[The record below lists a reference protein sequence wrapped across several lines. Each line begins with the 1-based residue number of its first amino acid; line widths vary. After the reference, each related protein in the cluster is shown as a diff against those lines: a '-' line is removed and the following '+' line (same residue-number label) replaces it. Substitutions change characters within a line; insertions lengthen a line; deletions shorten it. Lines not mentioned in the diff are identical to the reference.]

1 MPIDDAGWHYDT
13 CSEHGLHRDHAA
25 THIGMFFA
33 WLAHHGLANQD
44 NVDIAALLDRS
55 LTPGSFLLQ
64 RYCGEIHGFML
75 TTRGWAFSKAS
86 YRAYLEMY
94 RHIPIIAQYP
104 VTYAAPDT
112 WDTYDAVAP
121 TIQQA
126 YAVFCSQTE

>member
-33 WLAHHGLANQD
+33 WLAHHGLANQH

-75 TTRGWAFSKAS
+75 TTRGWAFS
-86 YRAYLEMY
+86 
-94 RHIPIIAQYP
+94 
-104 VTYAAPDT
+104 
-112 WDTYDAVAP
+112 
-121 TIQQA
+121 
-126 YAVFCSQTE
+126 